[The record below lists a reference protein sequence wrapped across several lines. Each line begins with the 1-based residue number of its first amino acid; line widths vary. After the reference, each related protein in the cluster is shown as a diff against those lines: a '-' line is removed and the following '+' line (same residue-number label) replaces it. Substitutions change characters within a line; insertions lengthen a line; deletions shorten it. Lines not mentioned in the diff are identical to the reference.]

1 MSPPLATP
9 PLATPLEPL
18 DYPDY
23 LRLLR
28 NEAAELADE
37 FASFTGVKDVLDWMQ
52 RRGLFGRDGV
62 DMVGQDEFHYDF
74 LIQLEPTG
82 RWLVFGVT

>member
-1 MSPPLATP
+1 MSLTLSPPP
-9 PLATPLEPL
+9 VPL
-18 DYPDY
+18 DYPGY

-28 NEAAELADE
+28 TEAVELADE

-52 RRGLFGRDGV
+52 RRGLLGRDGI

-74 LIQLEPTG
+74 LIQLEPNG
-82 RWLVFGVT
+82 RWLAFGVT

>member
-1 MSPPLATP
+1 MKASPTVTAVVK
-9 PLATPLEPL
+9 PL

-23 LRLLR
+23 VRLLC
-28 NEAAELADE
+28 ADHPQLSE
-37 FASFTGVKDVLDWMQ
+37 GCASFTGVKDVLDWMQ
-52 RRGLFGRDGV
+52 RRGLLDRDGI

-74 LIQLEPTG
+74 LIRLETAG

>member
-1 MSPPLATP
+1 MSPVLSAPV
-9 PLATPLEPL
+9 EPL

-28 NEAAELADE
+28 KDAAELADE
-37 FASFTGVKDVLDWMQ
+37 FASFTGVKDVLDWME
-52 RRGLFGRDGV
+52 RRGLLSRDGI

-74 LIQLEPTG
+74 LIQLEPNG

>member
-1 MSPPLATP
+1 MSSTVTAPA
-9 PLATPLEPL
+9 EPL

-23 LRLLR
+23 VRLLR
-28 NEAAELADE
+28 EEHSQLADE

-52 RRGLFGRDGV
+52 RRGLLERDGI

-74 LIQLEPTG
+74 LIRLEPAG

>member
-1 MSPPLATP
+1 MTTP
-9 PLATPLEPL
+9 P

-23 LRLLR
+23 VRSLRG
-28 NEAAELADE
+28 EDTPLADE
-37 FASFTGVKDVLDWMQ
+37 VASFTGVKDVLDRMQ
-52 RRGLFGRDGV
+52 RRDLLDREGI

-74 LIQLEPTG
+74 LIRLGAEG

>member
-1 MSPPLATP
+1 MSLTLPAPA
-9 PLATPLEPL
+9 EPL

-28 NEAAELADE
+28 DEAAQLADE
-37 FASFTGVKDVLDWMQ
+37 FMSFTGVKDVLDWMQ
-52 RRGLFGRDGV
+52 RRGFLSRDGI

-74 LIQLEPTG
+74 LIRLEPNG